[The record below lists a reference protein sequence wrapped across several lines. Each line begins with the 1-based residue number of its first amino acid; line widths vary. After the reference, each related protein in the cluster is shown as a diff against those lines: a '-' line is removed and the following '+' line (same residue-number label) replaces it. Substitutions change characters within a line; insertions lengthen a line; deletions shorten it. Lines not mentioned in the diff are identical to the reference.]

1 MLKFKIIKLS
11 PSKKTIVIFLK
22 IVLFLF
28 GIVVIYF
35 QFNNISFDI
44 KKELTKS
51 LNYGFIGI
59 GCFFMIIRHL
69 LLAIRIHLIA
79 TNTFKKHLWDF
90 IKFEYKLLYYELI
103 LPIPNIEDVLRFFYL
118 KKKLQKGVFYL
129 INIIVINRILGVV
142 ILFFFMLFSFK
153 NIQYFLNKIDSP
165 FDVSIVLALGIL
177 AVLILLFFF
186 RKALI
191 IYLNK
196 NKYYRIIKRS
206 NNKYQISTGHLLWG
220 FLMGIFQ
227 LLSWSLAVFFILKG
241 VGINADWS
249 FVVAVVPL
257 MLLSF
262 TVPLSYQGLGL
273 PETVLILNGSLFFDE
288 NSLIVAG
295 GIHFIIYLTIILLG
309 GCVLLI
315 EKKDGFYMNNQ

>member
-1 MLKFKIIKLS
+1 
-11 PSKKTIVIFLK
+11 
-22 IVLFLF
+22 
-28 GIVVIYF
+28 
-35 QFNNISFDI
+35 
-44 KKELTKS
+44 
-51 LNYGFIGI
+51 
-59 GCFFMIIRHL
+59 MIIRHL
-69 LLAIRIHLIA
+69 FLAIRIDLMA

-90 IKFEYKLLYYELI
+90 IKYEYKLLFYELI

-118 KKKLQKGVFYL
+118 KKKLQKSVFYL
-129 INIIVINRILGVV
+129 LNVIVINRILGIV

-153 NIQYFLNKIDSP
+153 NIQHFLNKIDFP
-165 FDVSIVLALGIL
+165 FRVSIVLPLGIL
-177 AVLILLFFF
+177 AVLLLLFFF

-191 IYLNK
+191 LYLNK

-206 NNKYQISTGHLLWG
+206 NNKYQTSTRHLLWG

-273 PETVLILNGSLFFDE
+273 PETVLILYGSLFFDE
-288 NSLIVAG
+288 KLLIVAG
-295 GIHFIIYLTIILLG
+295 GIHFMVYLVIILIGMSLYFFDNKNTK
-309 GCVLLI
+309 I
-315 EKKDGFYMNNQ
+315 YE